1 MEVDVFYYFLSM
13 FDIWFLG
20 ETLLVDFLEMAIY
33 FVDVIIQSLQAF
45 VYETLDLSDY
55 YITSLA

>member
-1 MEVDVFYYFLSM
+1 MEVDVFYFLSI

-33 FVDVIIQSLQAF
+33 FVDIIFQTLQDF
-45 VYETLDLSDY
+45 VYETLDLSDN